1 MSAPQ
6 PQFDDPVLHPIHHF
20 DGARDHTAPQERLKC
35 VRLCSQRFR
44 EEMLSE
50 KPVVYYR
57 SFDLIRVP
65 YPTRYALRDAC
76 TVPTPYLHII
86 NRMFIVQFE
95 SADGIKTLLVS
106 PSDIRA
112 NRETP
117 FFKRLSGRFG
127 PFREPMESVIA
138 PEIDTVETCLARAG
152 VRPEQVDYITYDH
165 LHTQDLRRWLGTQ
178 SQPAYFPNARLLIMR
193 QEWASAQALLPP
205 QVDWYC
211 PNGTVGIPPEK
222 IILLDHDIMLGTSVA
237 LVRTPGHTEGNHSIV
252 AHTDEGLMATSEN
265 GVSPDA
271 YAPMHSKIPGLRKYV
286 RETGMD
292 VVLNSNTLERGLDQ
306 YISMMQE
313 KEIAGP
319 SVRDPNFYNVAPS
332 SELTAYWLFPGIEP
346 SFSFGP
352 LEFGKPQRQ
361 GETEIS

>member
-1 MSAPQ
+1 MSGPQ
-6 PQFDDPVLHPIHHF
+6 PRYNDPVLRPIHHF
-20 DGARDHTAPQERLKC
+20 DGARDHAAPQERFKC
-35 VRLCSQRFR
+35 VRVRAQRFR
-44 EEMLSE
+44 EEMLAE
-50 KPVVYYR
+50 APVVSYR

-76 TVPTPYLHII
+76 TVPTPYVHIL
-86 NRMFIVQFE
+86 NRMFVVQFKGD
-95 SADGIKTLLVS
+95 DGIKTLLAS

-117 FFKRLSGRFG
+117 FFKRLSERFG
-127 PFREPMESVIA
+127 FLRDQIEPLIA
-138 PEIDTVETCLARAG
+138 PELGTVETCLTRTG
-152 VRPEQVDYITYDH
+152 IHSEDVDYITYDH

-178 SQPAYFPNARLLIMR
+178 DQPAYFPNARLLIMR
-193 QEWASAQALLPP
+193 QEWESARALLPP

-211 PNGTVGIPPEK
+211 PNGTAGIPPEK
-222 IILLDHDIMLGTSVA
+222 ITLLDHDIMLGKSVA

-252 AHTDEGLMATSEN
+252 VHTEEGLMVTSEN

-271 YAPMHSKIPGLRKYV
+271 YSPRYSKIPGLKKYA

-306 YISMMQE
+306 YISMVQE

-319 SVRDPNFYNVAPS
+319 SPRNPDFYNVVPS
-332 SELTAYWLFPGIEP
+332 SELTVYWLFPGIEP

-352 LEFGKPQRQ
+352 LEFGKPH
-361 GETEIS
+361 ISSF